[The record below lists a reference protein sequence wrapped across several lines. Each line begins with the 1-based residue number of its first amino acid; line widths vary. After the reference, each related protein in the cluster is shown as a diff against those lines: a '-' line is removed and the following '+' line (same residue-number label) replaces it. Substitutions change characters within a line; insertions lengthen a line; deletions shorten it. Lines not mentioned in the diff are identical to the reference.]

1 MIYRKMSIIR
11 AKNMTG
17 DLPGQ
22 QNAVINLLEELSD
35 ELRKSEEVLRPLLQF
50 QNKMSIIAPSENVQK
65 IN

>member
-1 MIYRKMSIIR
+1 
-11 AKNMTG
+11 
-17 DLPGQ
+17 LPGQ